1 MEEAKHEVVEE
12 PVEDKPAVKEEEK
25 VEIVEKEE
33 KDAEPEQKQEVIAP
47 PQSIEKNEVDGE
59 FIKQIWPYLRLG
71 AAMPDEKELN
81 DK

>member
-1 MEEAKHEVVEE
+1 MVEE
-12 PVEDKPAVKEEEK
+12 PVEDKPAVKEE
-25 VEIVEKEE
+25 
-33 KDAEPEQKQEVIAP
+33 AEPEQKQEVIAP

>member
-1 MEEAKHEVVEE
+1 MEEAKHHEVEE
-12 PVEDKPAVKEEEK
+12 PVEDKPT
-25 VEIVEKEE
+25 
-33 KDAEPEQKQEVIAP
+33 QEVIAP

>member
-12 PVEDKPAVKEEEK
+12 PVEDKPAVEEE
-25 VEIVEKEE
+25 
-33 KDAEPEQKQEVIAP
+33 AEPEQKQEVIAP
-47 PQSIEKNEVDGE
+47 PQSTEKNEVDGE